1 MPHEDNELIAYRL
14 SNLERNTADMA
25 IAVKSIAE
33 SLTTLA
39 RLEDKHEET
48 REALGRAFTEIEK
61 NRLAQVVVNTDI
73 ETRTKKIEVV
83 IPTLKLTSGWTIAGA
98 LGMLRWSG
106 CPLWR
111 WLLRQGVK
119 HGRYG
124 TTRGLRKNMRKRR
137 TIYR

>member
-1 MPHEDNELIAYRL
+1 MPNEDNELIAYRL

-39 RLEDKHEET
+39 RLEDRHEET

-73 ETRTKKIEVV
+73 ETRTKKIEVA

-98 LGMLRWSG
+98 LGIVALV
-106 CPLWR
+106 
-111 WLLRQGVK
+111 GVAIVALVIK
-119 HGRYG
+119 AGG
-124 TTRGLRKNMRKRR
+124 
-137 TIYR
+137 

>member
-73 ETRTKKIEVV
+73 ETRTKKIEVEM
-83 IPTLKLTSGWTIAGA
+83 PALKMVRGWTITGVLGIVA
-98 LGMLRWSG
+98 LVGIAVAAM
-106 CPLWR
+106 
-111 WLLRQGVK
+111 VI
-119 HGRYG
+119 H
-124 TTRGLRKNMRKRR
+124 
-137 TIYR
+137 